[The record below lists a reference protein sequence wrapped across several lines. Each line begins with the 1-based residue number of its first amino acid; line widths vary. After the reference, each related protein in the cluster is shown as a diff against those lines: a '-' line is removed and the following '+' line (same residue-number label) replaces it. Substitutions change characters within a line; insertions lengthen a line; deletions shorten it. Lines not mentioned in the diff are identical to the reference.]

1 MPPYIVNVNKINDPI
16 QTRRRKSDNIQALGR
31 LSQQYSS
38 YDARVCKVEQG
49 ANDVS
54 YTTANFIFWAKY
66 TELVEAAKSGAKE
79 MNDRAG
85 KPTPPSDEIYMIQA
99 KFLCQE
105 DCTLGYGVTGN
116 THNDEEWFYIIDA
129 DKKKII
135 IRRNRDRKQ
144 FSIGFNSKPT
154 QARLEAMEQ

>member
-1 MPPYIVNVNKINDPI
+1 MSTRSTIQFKQGEEKATIYKHWDGYPSNIVPMMQEFVKWNK
-16 QTRRRKSDNIQALGR
+16 
-31 LSQQYSS
+31 
-38 YDARVCKVEQG
+38 G